1 MWKFVCADAA
11 EQRVVVAVSIAS
23 IGNFTLG
30 FLSDQG
36 EGRGSFLKKEP
47 KNFSVLVTRLKRQ
60 KFFASFFQKRSASLL
75 PNSYKAS

>member
-47 KNFSVLVTRLKRQ
+47 KNFSVLVTRLKEA
-60 KFFASFFQKRSASLL
+60 KVFCFFFSKKKRFLTS
-75 PNSYKAS
+75 